1 MKNQFARMTEV
12 VTTDE
17 KTAVRELYE
26 GIYQEEMGG
35 VIFFCSADYD
45 LDRLA
50 YEMKGTFSCP
60 VIGCT
65 TAGEIGTRYMN
76 GGMVAVSLSS
86 KVFRLHP
93 YMITQL
99 KRFDV
104 ISAKEIADDLSS
116 KLTLSAELDPEKMFS
131 ILLIDGLSV
140 LEELITAALH
150 SVLRGVPLI
159 GASAGDSLDFKETK
173 VYFNGEFTSDAAI
186 FSLIETSLDF
196 ETFKIQHFVP
206 SEKDLIITEADPS
219 KRIVYEI
226 DGGPAA
232 EEYAGIIGLNVEEL
246 TSQTF
251 AMYPVMLQIGDDWY
265 VRSIQKMND
274 DGSLTFFC
282 AIDEGLPL
290 IVAKGVGIVDT
301 LNEKIRELETDFS
314 EIELTIGFDCILRR
328 LEIMEKKLSKDV
340 ENELRKI
347 KFIGFSTFGEQFN
360 SLHINQTL
368 TGVTIGYHSSKV

>member
-1 MKNQFARMTEV
+1 MKNQFTKIAEV

-17 KTAVRELYE
+17 KAAVRELFE

-45 LDRLA
+45 LDKLA
-50 YEMKGTFSCP
+50 CEIKETFSCP

-65 TAGEIGTRYMN
+65 TAGEIGTRYIN
-76 GGMVAVSLSS
+76 GGMVGVSLSS

-93 YMITQL
+93 YMITPL
-99 KRFDV
+99 KGFD
-104 ISAKEIADDLSS
+104 IAYAQEVADALSS
-116 KLTLSAELDPEKMFS
+116 ELTLSATLDPNKMFGF
-131 ILLIDGLSV
+131 LLIDGLSV
-140 LEELITAALH
+140 LEEMVTATLH
-150 SVLRGVPLI
+150 NVLKGVSLI
-159 GASAGDSLDFKETK
+159 GASAGDSLNFSETR
-173 VYFNGEFTSDAAI
+173 VYFNGEFISDAAV

-206 SEKDLIITEADPS
+206 SEMDMVITEADPS
-219 KRIVYEI
+219 QRIVYEI
-226 DGGPAA
+226 DGGPAG
-232 EEYAGIIGLNVEEL
+232 EEFAKIIGLDVEEL
-246 TSQTF
+246 TSQIF
-251 AMYPVMLQIGDDWY
+251 AMYPVMLQIGEDWY
-265 VRSIQKMND
+265 VRSIQKTND

-301 LNEKIRELETDFS
+301 LKEKVKELETDFS

-328 LEIMEKKLSKDV
+328 LEIMEKSLSSDV

-360 SLHINQTL
+360 SLHVNQTL

>member
-1 MKNQFARMTEV
+1 MKNQFTRIAEV

-17 KTAVRELYE
+17 KAAVRELFE

-45 LDRLA
+45 LDKLA
-50 YEMKGTFSCP
+50 CEMNETFSCP

-65 TAGEIGTRYMN
+65 TAGEIGTRYIN

-93 YMITQL
+93 YMITPL
-99 KRFDV
+99 KGFD
-104 ISAKEIADDLSS
+104 IASAQEITDTLSS
-116 KLTLSAELDPEKMFS
+116 ELTLSATLDPNKMFGL
-131 ILLIDGLSV
+131 LLIDGLSV
-140 LEELITAALH
+140 LEEMITATLH
-150 SVLRGVPLI
+150 NVLKGVSLI
-159 GASAGDSLDFKETK
+159 GASAGDSLNFTETR
-173 VYFNGEFTSDAAI
+173 VYFKGEFISDAAV

-206 SEKDLIITEADPS
+206 SEKDMVITEADPS
-219 KRIVYEI
+219 QRIVYEI
-226 DGGPAA
+226 DGGPAG
-232 EEYAGIIGLNVEEL
+232 EEFAKIIGLDVKEL
-246 TSQTF
+246 TSQIF
-251 AMYPVMLQIGDDWY
+251 AMYPVMLQIGEDWY
-265 VRSIQKMND
+265 VRSIQKTND

-301 LNEKIRELETDFS
+301 LKEKVKELETDFS

-328 LEIMEKKLSKDV
+328 LEIMEKTLSKNV
-340 ENELRKI
+340 EDELRKI

-360 SLHINQTL
+360 SLHVNQTL

>member
-1 MKNQFARMTEV
+1 MNNRFTRITEV

-17 KTAVRELYE
+17 KTAVKELYE
-26 GIYQEEMGG
+26 SIYQEEMGG
-35 VIFFCSADYD
+35 VIFFCAADYD
-45 LDRLA
+45 LDKLA
-50 YEMKGTFSCP
+50 FEMNKTFSCP
-60 VIGCT
+60 VIGCK
-65 TAGEIGTRYMN
+65 TAGEIGTWYIN

-93 YMITQL
+93 YMMTPL
-99 KRFDV
+99 KEFDV
-104 ISAKEIADDLSS
+104 KSAKEIADDLSS
-116 KLTLSAELDPEKMFS
+116 RLTLSHKLDPNKMFG

-140 LEELITAALH
+140 LEELVTAALH
-150 SVLRGVPLI
+150 SVLKGVPLI
-159 GASAGDSLDFKETK
+159 GASAGDSLDFEETK
-173 VYFNGEFTSDAAI
+173 VYFKGEFISDAAV

-206 SEKDLIITEADPS
+206 SEMDMVITEADPS
-219 KRIVYEI
+219 QRIVYEI

-232 EEYAGIIGLNVEEL
+232 EEYARIIGLDVKEL

-251 AMYPVMLQIGDDWY
+251 AMHPVMLQIGDDWY

-301 LNEKIRELETDFS
+301 LKDKIKKLQTDFS

-340 ENELRKI
+340 ENELQKI
-347 KFIGFSTFGEQFN
+347 KFIGFNTFGEQFN

-368 TGVTIGYHSSKV
+368 TGVTLGYHSSKV

>member
-1 MKNQFARMTEV
+1 MNNRFTRITEV

-17 KTAVRELYE
+17 KTAVKELYE

-35 VIFFCSADYD
+35 VIFFCAADYD
-45 LDRLA
+45 LDKLA
-50 YEMKGTFSCP
+50 CEMNDAFSCP

-65 TAGEIGTRYMN
+65 TAGEIGTRYIN
-76 GGMVAVSLSS
+76 GGIVAVSLSS

-93 YMITQL
+93 YMITPL
-99 KRFDV
+99 KGFDV
-104 ISAKEIADDLSS
+104 TAAEEIADDLSS
-116 KLTLSAELDPEKMFS
+116 ELTLSSKLDPGKMFG

-140 LEELITAALH
+140 MEELVTAALH
-150 SVLRGVPLI
+150 SVLERIPLI
-159 GASAGDSLDFKETK
+159 GASAGDSMDFKETK
-173 VYFNGEFTSDAAI
+173 VYFNGEFISDAAV

-196 ETFKIQHFVP
+196 KTFKLQHFVP
-206 SEKDLIITEADPS
+206 SEMDLVITEADPS
-219 KRIVYEI
+219 QRIVYEI

-232 EEYAGIIGLNVEEL
+232 EEYAGIIGLDVEEL

-301 LNEKIRELETDFS
+301 LKDKIKELETDFS

-328 LEIMEKKLSKDV
+328 LEIVEKKFSKDV

-347 KFIGFSTFGEQFN
+347 KFVGFSTFGEQFN

-368 TGVTIGYHSSKV
+368 TGVTLGYHSSKV